1 MKTPF
6 EIKGRRGVLNLYF
19 EGDDLAIDLTEYAE
33 TTGSGFRVG
42 LPKSV
47 EMFVAHGQIGELI
60 EGLRNMRDEMN
71 ERKNRRAHEAALQLT
86 KGGVSP
92 RDSAEVTPEELRH
105 NPDLMESV
113 ALFYLNEAQDARTPE
128 YPF

>member
-1 MKTPF
+1 MIAPF

-19 EGDDLAIDLTEYAE
+19 EGDDLAIDLTEYR
-33 TTGSGFRVG
+33 TNTLTG

-47 EMFVAHGQIGELI
+47 EMFVTHEQIGELI
-60 EGLRNMRDEMN
+60 EGLRSMRDEIG
-71 ERKNRRAHEAALQLT
+71 ERKRGRAREAALQLT

-92 RDSAEVTPEELRH
+92 RDPAEVTPEELRR
-105 NPDLMESV
+105 NTDVIESV
-113 ALFYLNEAQDARTPE
+113 ALFYLNEVNNVRTPE

>member
-1 MKTPF
+1 MTAPF

-19 EGDDLAIDLTEYAE
+19 EGDDLAIDLTEYRIN
-33 TTGSGFRVG
+33 TLTG

-47 EMFVAHGQIGELI
+47 EMFVTYEQIGELI
-60 EGLRNMRDEMN
+60 QGLRSMRDEMG
-71 ERKNRRAHEAALQLT
+71 ERKRRRAQKAALQLT

-92 RDSAEVTPEELRH
+92 RDPAEVTPEELRH
-105 NPDLMESV
+105 NTDLQESV
-113 ALFYLNEAQDARTPE
+113 ALFYLNEVNDARTPE

>member
-6 EIKGRRGVLNLYF
+6 EIKGKRGVLNLYF
-19 EGDDLAIDLTEYAE
+19 EGDELAIDLTEYAE

-47 EMFVAHGQIGELI
+47 EMFVSHGQIGELI
-60 EGLRNMRDEMN
+60 EGLRNMQQHIG
-71 ERKNRRAHEAALQLT
+71 ERKNRRAREAALQLE
-86 KGGVSP
+86 KAGVSP
-92 RDSAEVTPEELRH
+92 RDPAEVTPEELRH
-105 NPDLMESV
+105 NPDLQESV
-113 ALFYLNEAQDARTPE
+113 ALFYLNEVNDARIPD

>member
-1 MKTPF
+1 MKEPF
-6 EIKGRRGVLNLYF
+6 EIKGKRGVLNLYM
-19 EGDDLAIDLTEYAE
+19 EDDDLAIDITEYTKNAR
-33 TTGSGFRVG
+33 TGLS
-42 LPKSV
+42 PSV
-47 EMFVAHGQIGELI
+47 EMFLTYQQIGELI

-92 RDSAEVTPEELRH
+92 RDPAEVTPEELRH

-113 ALFYLNEAQDARTPE
+113 ALFYLTEVQDARTPE